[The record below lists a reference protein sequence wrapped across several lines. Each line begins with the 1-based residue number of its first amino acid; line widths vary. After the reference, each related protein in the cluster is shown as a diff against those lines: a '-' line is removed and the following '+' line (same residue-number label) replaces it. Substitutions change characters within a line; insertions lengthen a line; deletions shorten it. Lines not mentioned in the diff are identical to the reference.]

1 MEARFGVLRGVIRTR
16 VGYSGGARPHP
27 TYRSLG
33 DHTETVQVDFDPTVI
48 SYRELL
54 EVFWESHVPGYPAW
68 SRQYMNVIFYHDE
81 EQRRLAEASQAPAAA
96 KTGGQVHT
104 AILPATEFTLAE
116 DYHQKYYLR
125 QVPGLWRELRRSY
138 PDLKGLVDSTAAAR
152 MNGYVSGYGAAS
164 QFEEELP
171 RLGLSSEAGQQL
183 LDRRAAKSGRTP
195 GCPVSR

>member
-1 MEARFGVLRGVIRTR
+1 M
-16 VGYSGGARPHP
+16 GYSGGTKPHP
-27 TYRSLG
+27 TYRNLG

-48 SYRELL
+48 SYQELL

-68 SRQYMNVIFYHDE
+68 SRQYMNVIFYHNE
-81 EQRRLAEASQAPAAA
+81 EQKRLAEASQARVVA

-125 QVPGLWRELRRSY
+125 QVPELWRELGRSY
-138 PDLKGLVDSTAAAR
+138 PDLKGRTNSTAAAR
-152 MNGYVSGYGAAS
+152 MNGYVAGYGSVA
-164 QFEEELP
+164 QLEEELP
-171 RLGLSSEAGQQL
+171 DLGLSPEAGRQL
-183 LDRRAAKSGRTP
+183 LARKAAKSGRTP